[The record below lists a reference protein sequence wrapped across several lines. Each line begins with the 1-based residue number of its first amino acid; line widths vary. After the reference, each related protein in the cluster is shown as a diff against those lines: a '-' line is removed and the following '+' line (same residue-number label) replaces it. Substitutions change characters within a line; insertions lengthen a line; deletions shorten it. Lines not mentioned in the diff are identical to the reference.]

1 MAQLHVTAAAASP
14 ESLSVWRSA
23 LPTSYLRHWQDM
35 GEDKNTIFRYCV
47 VCNTPQC
54 DGLSAVKT
62 DYGYRAYDVFR
73 LEDGAWVW
81 CGRRDLLDGHNRFQ
95 NSF

>member
-1 MAQLHVTAAAASP
+1 
-14 ESLSVWRSA
+14 
-23 LPTSYLRHWQDM
+23 
-35 GEDKNTIFRYCV
+35 V
-47 VCNTPQC
+47 VCNTSQC

>member
-1 MAQLHVTAAAASP
+1 MTSAAGKIWARTKSNYP
-14 ESLSVWRSA
+14 SL
-23 LPTSYLRHWQDM
+23 LRGLQYVAM
-35 GEDKNTIFRYCV
+35 RRI
-47 VCNTPQC
+47 VCRE
-54 DGLSAVKT
+54 DGLWH
-62 DYGYRAYDVFR
+62 RAYDVFR

>member
-1 MAQLHVTAAAASP
+1 L
-14 ESLSVWRSA
+14 
-23 LPTSYLRHWQDM
+23 Y
-35 GEDKNTIFRYCV
+35 
-47 VCNTPQC
+47 
-54 DGLSAVKT
+54 AVKT
-62 DYGYRAYDVFR
+62 GYGYHAYDVFR